1 MEIHD
6 DQLSLSVFLSRSAI
20 KSYIVPSLVWRKC
33 VLKVTVLIFFLAL
46 QSIAAFCHMVGVW
59 CVSAVQKNKKGKTGV
74 QSTLH
79 RFETNRK
86 TKRQTWGGGGRGCV
100 SVFEWKSQTRSLSQ
114 DRLTGPASLM
124 IIKLHI
130 SAKKRQSSLP
140 WLCPRPVCPQEETD
154 ESWTLL
160 FYCKMTHSKVQ

>member
-46 QSIAAFCHMVGVW
+46 QSIAAFCHMLGVW
-59 CVSAVQKNKKGKTGV
+59 CVSAVQKKQERKNRSPV
-74 QSTLH
+74 DSEQVWDS
-79 RFETNRK
+79 RK
-86 TKRQTWGGGGRGCV
+86 TKRRGGGGGRGCV

-140 WLCPRPVCPQEETD
+140 CLCPRPVCPQEETD